1 MKEVSALSP
10 TYEPIEWLK
19 TFLIVKLFFKIKIK
33 SPNIRWNLY
42 IYINLYLLTFNYYN
56 ICFPS
61 QSCIPIFFSY
71 KSYRRPLLFANQ
83 LQCLLLLLLLI
94 EPKGILYHPGEE
106 LKIFFWSGGQLPW
119 SCMHETHGKD
129 VTTLRPWRQL
139 KQLSRGVVGKGD
151 DWKEIVG
158 NDDLSRSREHKKVA
172 WKRNSTGGWKKGE
185 ILGKEKQKSG
195 AGEVERENQE
205 LCADCLEE
213 DTTHLKR
220 R

>member
-94 EPKGILYHPGEE
+94 APKVILYHPEEE
-106 LKIFFWSGGQLPW
+106 LKIFFLKWG
-119 SCMHETHGKD
+119 
-129 VTTLRPWRQL
+129 TTFMKLHAWNAWQRCDHPEAMATVEAMEQMSSWEGRWL
-139 KQLSRGVVGKGD
+139 KGD
-151 DWKEIVG
+151 IRKWWSEQ
-158 NDDLSRSREHKKVA
+158 E
-172 WKRNSTGGWKKGE
+172 
-185 ILGKEKQKSG
+185 QG
-195 AGEVERENQE
+195 A
-205 LCADCLEE
+205 
-213 DTTHLKR
+213 
-220 R
+220 